1 MDINFKGGIIMD
13 TQEFMNLSSLKKVEL
28 VNKMLKKEDD
38 FHLKN
43 VASKLGLP
51 ESTLSKII
59 RQNSSYQFNKT
70 SKQYDR
76 IMPIEEYKRYLQSGS
91 KEDISQESLQFIS
104 EHLEELKEILHKHE
118 ENQLILEP
126 EIYDSGSKTITKTIQ
141 VNESVYQQFSD
152 LYSSR
157 FSHIR
162 LREIYSK
169 CLLDFIKSYQPKKT
183 PEN

>member
-1 MDINFKGGIIMD
+1 MD
-13 TQEFMNLSSLKKVEL
+13 TQKFMSLSALEKVEL
-28 VNKMLKKEDD
+28 VNKMLKEEDD

-59 RQNSSYQFNKT
+59 RQNSSYQYNKT

-76 IMPIEEYKRYLQSGS
+76 IMPIEEYKKYLHSGS
-91 KEDISQESLQFIS
+91 DEDKMEETLQFVA
-104 EHLEELKEILHKHE
+104 EHLEELKGLLYANET
-118 ENQLILEP
+118 QLILES
-126 EIYDSGSKTITKTIQ
+126 EIYDSSSTTITRTIQ
-141 VNESVYQQFSD
+141 VNEDIYKAFSD

-169 CLLDFIKSYQPKKT
+169 CLLDFIKTYQPKKT

>member
-1 MDINFKGGIIMD
+1 MD
-13 TQEFMNLSSLKKVEL
+13 TQEFMSLSALEKVEL
-28 VNKMLKKEDD
+28 VNKMLKEEDD

-59 RQNSSYQFNKT
+59 RQNSSYQYNKT

-76 IMPIEEYKRYLQSGS
+76 IMPIEEYKKYLQSGS
-91 KEDISQESLQFIS
+91 DENKMEETLQFVA
-104 EHLEELKEILHKHE
+104 EHLEELKGLLHTNE
-118 ENQLILEP
+118 TQLILEP
-126 EIYDSGSKTITKTIQ
+126 EIYDSSSTSITRTIQ
-141 VNESVYQQFSD
+141 VNEDIFKSFYD

-169 CLLDFIKSYQPKKT
+169 CLLDFIKAYQPKKT